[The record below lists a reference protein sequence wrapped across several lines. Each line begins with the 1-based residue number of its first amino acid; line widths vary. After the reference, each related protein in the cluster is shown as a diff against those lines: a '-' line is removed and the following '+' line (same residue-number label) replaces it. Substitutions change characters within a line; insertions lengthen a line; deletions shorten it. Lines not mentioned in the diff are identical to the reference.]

1 MNSLK
6 ELCSELNIPI
16 LTACQLNRS
25 AENGVDD
32 SSAISQSD
40 RLQWFASFVGNFR
53 RKTVEEIASDGEEFG
68 SHKLI
73 PLSTRFQGKDSA
85 GHHDLVRIKEGK
97 KVKYAQNYVSF
108 DIQNFNVEEKGTLED
123 NVSARALRPELDDS
137 GDGEIL

>member
-1 MNSLK
+1 L
-6 ELCSELNIPI
+6 ELNVPI

-40 RLQWFASFVGNFR
+40 RLQWYASFVAIFR
-53 RKTVEEIASDGEEFG
+53 RKSVEEIADDGPEFG

-73 PLSTRFQGKDSA
+73 PLATRFQGKDSA

-97 KVKYAQNYVSF
+97 KVKYAQNFISF
-108 DIQNFNVEEKGTLED
+108 N
-123 NVSARALRPELDDS
+123 
-137 GDGEIL
+137 ILGI